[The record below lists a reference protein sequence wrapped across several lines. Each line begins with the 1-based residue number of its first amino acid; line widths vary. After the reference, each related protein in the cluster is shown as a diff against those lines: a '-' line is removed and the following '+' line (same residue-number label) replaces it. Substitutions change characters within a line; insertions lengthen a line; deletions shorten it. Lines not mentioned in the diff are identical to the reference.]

1 MDKWISSIL
10 KMAAAQNLLKR
21 FGYKPRKKRNLG
33 TFASLLGIG
42 LSAAAIMYG
51 KNGGNAMTTG
61 KEQSRPMQKHRS
73 ATDIMKTLQA
83 KGLANPT
90 DIAAFAEIGEEFT
103 PLHNAPSQPGSSKQ
117 QRNMNQNSNNQQ
129 KANRNSQQVNKQNH
143 K

>member
-10 KMAAAQNLLKR
+10 KLAAAQNLMKM

-42 LSAAAIMYG
+42 LSAAAILYG
-51 KNGGNAMTTG
+51 RNGENAMNG
-61 KEQSRPMQKHRS
+61 KAKPRPMQKHRS
-73 ATDIMKTLQA
+73 ASDIMMTLQA

-90 DIAAFAEIGEEFT
+90 DMAAFAEIAEEFI
-103 PLHNAPSQPGSSKQ
+103 PMHKAPPQPYGSKQ
-117 QRNMNQNSNNQQ
+117 QRNMHQQSNNQQ
-129 KANRNSQQVNKQNH
+129 KANGNSQQVNKTNH

>member
-10 KMAAAQNLLKR
+10 KLATAQNLLKR

-33 TFASLLGIG
+33 TLASLLGIG

-51 KNGGNAMTTG
+51 RNGDNAMTG

-73 ATDIMKTLQA
+73 AMDIMKTLQA
-83 KGLANPT
+83 KGLGNPT
-90 DIAAFAEIGEEFT
+90 DKAAFAEIAEEFT
-103 PLHNAPSQPGSSKQ
+103 PSHNAPSQPGSGKQ
-117 QRNMNQNSNNQQ
+117 QSNMNQKSNNQH
-129 KANRNSQQVNKQNH
+129 NGNTNSNSSFQQNH

>member
-10 KMAAAQNLLKR
+10 KLAAAQNLMKM

-42 LSAAAIMYG
+42 LSAAAILYG
-51 KNGGNAMTTG
+51 RNGENAMNG
-61 KEQSRPMQKHRS
+61 KAKPRPMQKHRS
-73 ATDIMKTLQA
+73 ASDIMKTLQA

-90 DIAAFAEIGEEFT
+90 NMAAFAEIAEEFT
-103 PLHNAPSQPGSSKQ
+103 PMHKAPPQPSGSKQ
-117 QRNMNQNSNNQQ
+117 QRNMHQQSNNQH
-129 KANRNSQQVNKQNH
+129 KANRNSQQVNRQNH

>member
-10 KMAAAQNLLKR
+10 KLAATQNLLKR

-33 TFASLLGIG
+33 AFASLLGIG

-51 KNGGNAMTTG
+51 RNGGNAMTG

-73 ATDIMKTLQA
+73 ATDIMKTLQS

-90 DIAAFAEIGEEFT
+90 DMAAVAEIAEEFT
-103 PLHNAPSQPGSSKQ
+103 PLHKAPSQPGSSKQ
-117 QRNMNQNSNNQQ
+117 QRNMNQNSNNQH
-129 KANRNSQQVNKQNH
+129 KGNTNSYQVNKQNH

>member
-1 MDKWISSIL
+1 MNNWVNSIL
-10 KMAAAQNLLKR
+10 KLATAQNLLKR

-51 KNGGNAMTTG
+51 RNGGNAMPG

-73 ATDIMKTLQA
+73 ATDIMKTLQS

-90 DIAAFAEIGEEFT
+90 NMAAVTEIAEEFT
-103 PLHNAPSQPGSSKQ
+103 PSHKAPSHPGSSKQ
-117 QRNMNQNSNNQQ
+117 QRNMHQHSNNQQ
-129 KANRNSQQVNKQNH
+129 KGNRISQHNKQNH

>member
-10 KMAAAQNLLKR
+10 KLAAAQNLMKM

-42 LSAAAIMYG
+42 LSAAAILYG
-51 KNGGNAMTTG
+51 RNGDKAMAG
-61 KEQSRPMQKHRS
+61 KERPRPMQKHRS
-73 ATDIMKTLQA
+73 ASDIMKTLQA

-90 DIAAFAEIGEEFT
+90 DMAAFAEVAEEFT
-103 PLHNAPSQPGSSKQ
+103 PMHKAPPQPGGSKQ
-117 QRNMNQNSNNQQ
+117 QRNKHQQSNNQQ
-129 KANRNSQQVNKQNH
+129 NANRNSQQINKQNH

>member
-10 KMAAAQNLLKR
+10 KLAAAQNLMKM

-42 LSAAAIMYG
+42 LSAAAILYG
-51 KNGGNAMTTG
+51 RNGENAMNG
-61 KEQSRPMQKHRS
+61 KAKPRPMQKHRS
-73 ATDIMKTLQA
+73 ASDIMKTLQA

-90 DIAAFAEIGEEFT
+90 DMAAFAEVAEEFT
-103 PLHNAPSQPGSSKQ
+103 PMHKAPQPSGSKQ
-117 QRNMNQNSNNQQ
+117 QRNMHQHSNNQQ
-129 KANRNSQQVNKQNH
+129 KGNSNSQQANKQNH